1 MCFKLCS
8 PESITRWANTG
19 QSTQWTVI
27 VLSMNQREPT
37 SVPQGSGRT
46 FPCLALLL
54 LPLLSGDPASARPL
68 HPHQAGLTQ
77 HKNSLV
83 ALGAPPLRFQE
94 PAPSAA
100 LAIRPPIPGAS
111 LSSEPDPVVKTSTA
125 PLISM
130 SQESFDSSTPY
141 SVPLD
146 HEIDEPT
153 DSENPHVVPAR
164 TPLPILPDEMRPQAR
179 PEDFLPFFQIPAAH
193 PDDVTVFVPVPR
205 TPATPS
211 SLPTS
216 SATYRQ
222 TSR

>member
-1 MCFKLCS
+1 MCFKVCA

-77 HKNSLV
+77 HKNYLV

-100 LAIRPPIPGAS
+100 LAIRPPIPGAARPPES
-111 LSSEPDPVVKTSTA
+111 DEVETPAA
-125 PLISM
+125 PLTSM
-130 SQESFDSSTPY
+130 SQESSDPASPSSL
-141 SVPLD
+141 SLD

-153 DSENPHVVPAR
+153 DSENSHVVPAR
-164 TPLPILPDEMRPQAR
+164 SPLPILPDEMRPQAR

-193 PDDVTVFVPVPR
+193 PDDVTVFVPVAR

>member
-1 MCFKLCS
+1 
-8 PESITRWANTG
+8 
-19 QSTQWTVI
+19 
-27 VLSMNQREPT
+27 MNQREPT

-68 HPHQAGLTQ
+68 LPHQSGLTKQ
-77 HKNSLV
+77 RTYLV

-94 PAPSAA
+94 PVPAAA
-100 LAIRPPIPGAS
+100 LAIRPPIPGA
-111 LSSEPDPVVKTSTA
+111 LPSSEQDLAVEYSESPLA
-125 PLISM
+125 PM
-130 SQESFDSSTPY
+130 SQESFALSTPP
-141 SVPLD
+141 SLPLD
-146 HEIDEPT
+146 HEFDEQA
-153 DSENPHVVPAR
+153 DSEDPDVAPAR
-164 TPLPILPDEMRPQAR
+164 SPRPILPDEMRPQAR

-193 PDDVTVFVPVPR
+193 PDDVTVFTPVPR
-205 TPATPS
+205 TPAAPS

>member
-1 MCFKLCS
+1 MCFKVCA

-37 SVPQGSGRT
+37 SVPQGPGRT

-54 LPLLSGDPASARPL
+54 LPLLSGDPALARPL
-68 HPHQAGLTQ
+68 HPHQAGLTRQ
-77 HKNSLV
+77 KTYLV

-94 PAPSAA
+94 PVPAAA
-100 LAIRPPIPGAS
+100 LAIRPPTPGAPQP
-111 LSSEPDPVVKTSTA
+111 SELDVAVENSESPLA
-125 PLISM
+125 PM
-130 SQESFDSSTPY
+130 SQESFALATPP
-141 SVPLD
+141 SIPLD
-146 HEIDEPT
+146 HEIDDQA
-153 DSENPHVVPAR
+153 DSENPSVAPAR
-164 TPLPILPDEMRPQAR
+164 SPRPILPDEMRPQAR
-179 PEDFLPFFQIPAAH
+179 PEDFLPFFQIPVAH
-193 PDDVTVFVPVPR
+193 PDDVTVFAPAPR